1 MSIIESTIQNAPEN
15 NEIKIE
21 GNEKRKVQKGMPKVP
36 MTLLVVG
43 KKGSGKSHAIANLVR
58 KYQSNKK
65 CPAFDPQ
72 NVFVLSP
79 TYHLD
84 PTQSLIVADEENIW
98 DTKDGLDEPLL
109 EIQEKIEAD
118 LEEFDDWME
127 KMKAWHLFQVWDSDT
142 GLFPPDLLLKIYDP
156 ITESIQKPT
165 NDFPC
170 GKPSSLIFI
179 DDQVGQGGMNASGN
193 SVLSNFSIKHR
204 HYNCS
209 MIYLVQHFTGISRCI
224 RVNSSIIMLFK
235 THDEKVLDE
244 IAKEVAGEVSKEDFK
259 KLYEFAT
266 KKPYNFLLIS
276 LNANDDD
283 KFRRNF
289 NKRLTISNINDDGRR
304 DNNENQGV

>member
-1 MSIIESTIQNAPEN
+1 MSITESTIKNAPEN
-15 NEIKIE
+15 KEIIIE
-21 GNEKRKVQKGMPKVP
+21 GNEKRKVPKGMPKVP

-43 KKGSGKSHAIANLVR
+43 KKGAGKTHAIANMVR

-84 PTQSLIVADEENIW
+84 PTQSLIVADEENVY
-98 DTKDGLDEPLL
+98 DTKDGLEDPIL
-109 EIQEKIEAD
+109 EIQDKIEAD
-118 LEEFDDWME
+118 MEEYDEWLE
-127 KMKAWHLFQVWDSDT
+127 KMKAWELFKIWDKDT

-179 DDQVGQGGMNASGN
+179 DDQVGQGGMNAAGN
-193 SVLSNFSIKHR
+193 SVLTNFSIKHR

-209 MIYLVQHFTGISRCI
+209 MIYLVQHYKGISRAI
-224 RVNSSIIMLFK
+224 RGNVSIIMLFK
-235 THDEKVLDE
+235 THDEKILDE
-244 IAKEVAGEVSKEDFK
+244 IAKEVAGEVSREDFM

-266 KKPYNFLLIS
+266 RKPYNFLLIS

-289 NKRLTISNINDDGRR
+289 NKRLTIGNINDNGRGN
-304 DNNENQGV
+304 DNENKGV